1 MYKKIIMK
9 DNLRQGWQ
17 ELVHKDGAG
26 KATYLQDHLIFGLI
40 AFYRRLKHIFGNSL
54 TLTKSNF

>member
-1 MYKKIIMK
+1 MYKKVIMK

-26 KATYLQDHLIFGLI
+26 KTTYLQDHLIFGLV
-40 AFYRRLKHIFGNSL
+40 AFYRRLKHRIQCELYLG
-54 TLTKSNF
+54 TA